1 LRKPQLRRRQK
12 KMKFI
17 NTQLRIEHLPSQCGV
32 EKGRANNRVLELN
45 VEVSYRNIKEVINDA
60 SNRQS

>member
-1 LRKPQLRRRQK
+1 
-12 KMKFI
+12 MKFI

-45 VEVSYRNIKEVINDA
+45 VEVSYRNIEEVINDA
-60 SNRQS
+60 SKRQ